1 MQVAVVTHPSPNG
14 LGTIRANTSCQAV
27 SGDSG
32 EIGDESLSL
41 AAEGTAPPSPLPSS
55 KVASGMEEDCVW
67 DPARISVVGVAMV
80 GQDEHLNQR
89 LQLND

>member
-1 MQVAVVTHPSPNG
+1 MK
-14 LGTIRANTSCQAV
+14 
-27 SGDSG
+27 
-32 EIGDESLSL
+32 
-41 AAEGTAPPSPLPSS
+41 AAEFVSERCRYDTAYVPRNCGM
-55 KVASGMEEDCVW
+55 VASGMEEDCVW